1 MAVPRV
7 AVVGAGAWG
16 TTLAR
21 LLAGEVIAD
30 AGGLLSARIAA
41 LSGPTLAVEI
51 ARGLPASAV
60 VAASDPDVAGRVAAS
75 DPDVAGRVVAR
86 LNRREFRF
94 YVNRDILGEELCGA
108 LKNIVAIAVVRGRR
122 SRRPCRE
129 RPKAHIPWRPP

>member
-60 VAASDPDVAGRVAAS
+60 VAASDPDVAGRV
-75 DPDVAGRVVAR
+75 VAR